1 MHFKLFRHL
10 DRPPQRVGLTVFE
23 GADTAGKTE
32 SCLKAGRLPA
42 CPHPGAAPHWSVQ
55 SPPVLTCLEK
65 HCFSG
70 LQVPVKTISRRKRR
84 QRLPLAP
91 PAVYDGSFAEKR
103 PSDLAGP
110 LFYMA

>member
-23 GADTAGKTE
+23 GADTASKTE

-55 SPPVLTCLEK
+55 SLSCVDLFYKTL
-65 HCFSG
+65 
-70 LQVPVKTISRRKRR
+70 LQRSSSAGQDNFQTEAEAAPTPRSSRR
-84 QRLPLAP
+84 L
-91 PAVYDGSFAEKR
+91 
-103 PSDLAGP
+103 
-110 LFYMA
+110 